1 MYQIIINHW
10 GLSLGEIE
18 TINNLFKIYVVIE
31 SEIQKNS
38 SYASILE
45 IEFIKNVSEE
55 FFNCISI
62 DRWNLF
68 VDVIKNIRK
77 RRGSKGLRF
86 KLIITECFEQ
96 NQYGDEVIDKESSNF
111 DTNDTED
118 EIELLFCRRMIY
130 LLGNKNHNEFT
141 KGVERIEISI
151 ENITELFNQTKKMD
165 PSLTE
170 SQPNES
176 PSKENKD
183 NTGQVKN
190 DMKHLHSE
198 SNIQLFVFVFDHNK
212 RIWKT
217 L

>member
-151 ENITELFNQTKKMD
+151 ENIRVIQSNQ
-165 PSLTE
+165 
-170 SQPNES
+170 
-176 PSKENKD
+176 ENGSVT
-183 NTGQVKN
+183 N
-190 DMKHLHSE
+190 
-198 SNIQLFVFVFDHNK
+198 
-212 RIWKT
+212 RIPT
-217 L
+217 

>member
-18 TINNLFKIYVVIE
+18 TINNIFKSYDVIE
-31 SEIQKNS
+31 SEFQKSS
-38 SYASILE
+38 SYTSILQ

-77 RRGSKGLRF
+77 RRGNKGLKF
-86 KLIITECFEQ
+86 KLTITECFEE
-96 NQYGDEVIDKESSNF
+96 NQYEDKVTDKESSNF
-111 DTNDTED
+111 DTNNTED

-141 KGVERIEISI
+141 KGVERIEVSI

-176 PSKENKD
+176 SSKKTKD
-183 NTGQVKN
+183 NNGQVKN

-198 SNIQLFVFVFDHNK
+198 ANIQLFVFVFDYNK